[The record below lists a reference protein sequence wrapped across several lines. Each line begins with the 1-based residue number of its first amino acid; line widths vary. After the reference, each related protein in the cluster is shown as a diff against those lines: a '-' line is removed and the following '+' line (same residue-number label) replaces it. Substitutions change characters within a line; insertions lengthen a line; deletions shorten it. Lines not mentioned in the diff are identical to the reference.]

1 MTESTPIPETFNLGR
16 AVQSELE
23 RVIHGQP
30 TAIQSLLVAVIAG
43 GHVLL
48 EGVPGVAKTLLARS
62 LAAALQSSFA
72 RIQFTPDLMPSDI
85 TGVNVFNVAEGKFFF
100 RPGPL
105 FAEIVLA
112 DEINRAPAKTQAALL
127 EAMQEYQVS
136 VDGETRPLP
145 EGFTVVATQNPIEFE
160 GTYPLPEAQLDR
172 FLLKIVVD
180 YPREEDERVMLRAM
194 QSLGERSAKPH
205 QVIQPVAGRE
215 QLRRMRAEMHNVRV
229 DDAVLEYALRIIRQ
243 SRSLPSLTLGGSP
256 RAALM
261 LMQAAKS
268 LALLRGLDYVT
279 PDEIQVMAAPVLRH
293 RVRLTPEAEIEGL
306 SADAC
311 IQSLIAQVEIPR

>member
-1 MTESTPIPETFNLGR
+1 MTENTPIPETFNLGR

-85 TGVNVFNVAEGKFFF
+85 TGVNVFNVAEGKFSF

-112 DEINRAPAKTQAALL
+112 DEINRAPAKTQAA
-127 EAMQEYQVS
+127 
-136 VDGETRPLP
+136 
-145 EGFTVVATQNPIEFE
+145 
-160 GTYPLPEAQLDR
+160 
-172 FLLKIVVD
+172 
-180 YPREEDERVMLRAM
+180 
-194 QSLGERSAKPH
+194 
-205 QVIQPVAGRE
+205 
-215 QLRRMRAEMHNVRV
+215 
-229 DDAVLEYALRIIRQ
+229 
-243 SRSLPSLTLGGSP
+243 
-256 RAALM
+256 
-261 LMQAAKS
+261 
-268 LALLRGLDYVT
+268 
-279 PDEIQVMAAPVLRH
+279 
-293 RVRLTPEAEIEGL
+293 
-306 SADAC
+306 
-311 IQSLIAQVEIPR
+311 